1 MAFVPNGIWVQE
13 EELGCLPMSLSLSRL
28 NFFLILV
35 KLSNNTID
43 AFLGYKIITMYWKDE
58 LDALYQKN
66 AYGKRL
72 SKQLVGN
79 QVELLLRNNLGQV
92 GTVLEIAETQEGIQ
106 LHFKASGNSEN
117 STWVLSHKD
126 IKYIDPFLK

>member
-1 MAFVPNGIWVQE
+1 MHYCEI
-13 EELGCLPMSLSLSRL
+13 
-28 NFFLILV
+28 
-35 KLSNNTID
+35 
-43 AFLGYKIITMYWKDE
+43 KIIIMYWKDE

-72 SKQLVGN
+72 WKQLVGN
-79 QVELLLRNNLGQV
+79 QVELLLRNNLRQV

-106 LHFKASGNSEN
+106 LYFKASGNSEN
-117 STWVLSHKD
+117 SMWVSSHKD

>member
-1 MAFVPNGIWVQE
+1 
-13 EELGCLPMSLSLSRL
+13 
-28 NFFLILV
+28 
-35 KLSNNTID
+35 
-43 AFLGYKIITMYWKDE
+43 MYWKDE